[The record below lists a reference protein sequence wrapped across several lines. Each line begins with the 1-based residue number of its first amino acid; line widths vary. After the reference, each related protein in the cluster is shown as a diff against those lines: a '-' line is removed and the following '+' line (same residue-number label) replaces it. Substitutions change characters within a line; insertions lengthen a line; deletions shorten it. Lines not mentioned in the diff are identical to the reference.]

1 MAHFP
6 YEAIWRVTPCYGQ
19 AVPKPPQK
27 KPRASRR
34 VAASTASATGAVP
47 SRLGRQDWIK
57 AALHQ
62 IAEQGLLSVTIAG
75 LASHLGV
82 TSGSFYW
89 HFSSRD
95 EIIEAALDHWETERI
110 DVIEGLRE
118 ISDPTERLERLVT
131 QIYKNRDRGALFAAL
146 QASSTDPRVG
156 SRLRRTTQRRLTF
169 LAQTYRELGYP
180 MTKARHCALVLYSLY
195 TGLWEVTR
203 TLPASDENA
212 PVGERLSDYVQH
224 LRSVILPT
232 RPSGTKAD

>member
-1 MAHFP
+1 M
-6 YEAIWRVTPCYGQ
+6 
-19 AVPKPPQK
+19 PKAPQK
-27 KPRASRR
+27 KPRVARR
-34 VAASTASATGAVP
+34 VAASSAPPAP

-75 LASHLGV
+75 LAAHLGV

-180 MTKARHCALVLYSLY
+180 LAKARHCALVLYSLY

-212 PVGERLSDYVQH
+212 PVGERLTDYVQH
-224 LRSVILPT
+224 LRSVILPP
-232 RPSGTKAD
+232 RPSGAKAD

>member
-1 MAHFP
+1 M
-6 YEAIWRVTPCYGQ
+6 
-19 AVPKPPQK
+19 PKAPQK

-34 VAASTASATGAVP
+34 VAASAGPPAP

-75 LASHLGV
+75 LAAHLGV

-95 EIIEAALDHWETERI
+95 EIVEAALDHWETERI

-180 MTKARHCALVLYSLY
+180 LAKARHCALVLYSLY

-212 PVGERLSDYVQH
+212 PVGERLTDYVQH
-224 LRSVILPT
+224 LRSVILPP
-232 RPSGTKAD
+232 RPSGAKVD